1 MDQLSGDFKDMLRR
15 HRHTFLRYALLT
27 EQNRRDKLTV
37 YRQNEDVAQ
46 LTERLLDNC
55 LDRLHLKSDRFFR
68 VVAVEILDITEA
80 HDHDTNPDT
89 RLGVSL
95 FHPLRQF
102 CGFLSAD

>member
-37 YRQNEDVAQ
+37 YRQNEGGAQ

-55 LDRLHLKSDRFFR
+55 LDRLHLESDLFFP

-80 HDHDTNPDT
+80 HDHDTNPNT